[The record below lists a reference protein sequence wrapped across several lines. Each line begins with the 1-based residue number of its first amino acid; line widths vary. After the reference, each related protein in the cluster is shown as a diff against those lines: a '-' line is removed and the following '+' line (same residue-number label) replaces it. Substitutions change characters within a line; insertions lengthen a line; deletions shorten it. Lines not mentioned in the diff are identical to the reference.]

1 MSQIDKV
8 NYIPVLFW
16 FVVLFIAFYA
26 LIYSF
31 TLPLLYSVKQMREKV
46 YKSSIQGFIQVK
58 ANDLFFKAMAQPKKL
73 NKNFTTSI
81 V

>member
-26 LIYSF
+26 LLYTF
-31 TLPLLYSVKQMREKV
+31 TLPLLYSAKQMREKV
-46 YKSSIQGFIQVK
+46 YKSSGESLVHLK
-58 ANDLFFKAMAQPKKL
+58 ANDFFLKAMAQAKKL
-73 NKNFTTSI
+73 NKNFTTAL